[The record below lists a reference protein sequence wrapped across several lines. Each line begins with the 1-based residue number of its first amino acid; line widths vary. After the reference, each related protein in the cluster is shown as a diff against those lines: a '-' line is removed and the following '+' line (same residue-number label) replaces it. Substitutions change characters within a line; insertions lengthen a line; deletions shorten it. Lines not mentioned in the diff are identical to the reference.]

1 MLSQMTIP
9 ATKME
14 ETRKRLDE
22 RVSRLSRAVLLDL
35 GHAHITKI
43 TVQRD
48 IGWLE
53 RLGCLE
59 QARDV
64 FLNNRTSVVRQR
76 MRFVFEHGTSFRCES
91 GCYYVY

>member
-43 TVQRD
+43 TVQRNV
-48 IGWLE
+48 GWLE

-76 MRFVFEHGTSFRCES
+76 MRFVFKQDTFRCRSEY
-91 GCYYVY
+91 CYVY

>member
-35 GHAHITKI
+35 GHAHVTKI

-48 IGWLE
+48 VGWLE

-64 FLNNRTSVVRQR
+64 FLNNRASVVRQR
-76 MRFVFEHGTSFRCES
+76 MRFVFEQDTFRCGS
-91 GCYYVY
+91 GYCYVY

>member
-9 ATKME
+9 AAKME

-22 RVSRLSRAVLLDL
+22 RVSRLSRVVLLDL

-43 TVQRD
+43 AVQRNV
-48 IGWLE
+48 GWLE

-64 FLNNRTSVVRQR
+64 FLNNRTNVVRQR
-76 MRFVFEHGTSFRCES
+76 MRFVFEHDIPFLGRPEC
-91 GCYYVY
+91 CI